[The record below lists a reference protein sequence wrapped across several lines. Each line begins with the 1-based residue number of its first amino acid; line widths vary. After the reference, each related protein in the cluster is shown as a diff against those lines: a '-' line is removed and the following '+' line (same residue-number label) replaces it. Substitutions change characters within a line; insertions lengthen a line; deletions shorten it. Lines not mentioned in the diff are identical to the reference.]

1 MAKINL
7 SIPLWMLEPENSY
20 FQAMKRI
27 VWALALIFMGLSF
40 LHAQCTSNELFLQV
54 DSAWTFQKLTLIPFR
69 FKQMGRA
76 QIDLLQKAKPLLSL
90 KDALQAGKIKV
101 AEFYSN
107 HDADIRV
114 LTVKN
119 LSKQAVLI
127 NQGDLLAGGK
137 QDRMVAETKLLAPGT
152 EEFLNVFCVEP
163 GRWDAKPKPF
173 RFGGSAD
180 LALRNT
186 MLSTGRQSEIWKSI
200 EKQFGV
206 GHGLPEGFN
215 YIDKQQAISDSA
227 KIYLAYFKERLR
239 YSDSSFA
246 GFLSIT
252 GNQII
257 GAELFSDQ
265 NFTLLSIDNIFQ
277 AAIAQA
283 LQKGSIPVMQKDE
296 MEAAIK
302 PLIESEPS
310 QKHFLE
316 KHGKAFY
323 YRNRVVHISVY
334 NW

>member
-1 MAKINL
+1 
-7 SIPLWMLEPENSY
+7 MLEPENSY
-20 FQAMKRI
+20 FQPMKRF
-27 VWALALIFMGLSF
+27 VWVLALLFLEIPL
-40 LHAQCTSNELFLQV
+40 LHAQCTAKELFLQV
-54 DSAWTFQKLTLIPFR
+54 DSAWTFQKLQMVPFR
-69 FKQMGRA
+69 FKQIGRA
-76 QIDLLQKAKPLLSL
+76 QIDLIQGAKPLLSL
-90 KDALQAGKIKV
+90 KDALQYGKIKV

-119 LSKQAVLI
+119 LSKQAILI

-137 QDRMVAETKLLAPGT
+137 QDRMVAETKILAPGT

-163 GRWDAKPKPF
+163 GRWDSKPKPF
-173 RFGGSAD
+173 KFGGSAD
-180 LALRNT
+180 LSLRNT
-186 MLSTGRQSEIWKSI
+186 MLATGRQSEIWKAI
-200 EKQFGV
+200 EKQFGI

-215 YIDKQQAISDSA
+215 YIDHQQVLSDSA

-252 GNQII
+252 GNKII
-257 GAELFSDQ
+257 GCQLFSDQ
-265 NFTLLSIDNIFQ
+265 NFTLLSIDNILLT
-277 AAIAQA
+277 AIAQA
-283 LQKGSIPVMQKDE
+283 LQQGAVPVMKKSA
-296 MEAAIK
+296 MELTVK

-323 YRNRVVHISVY
+323 YRNRIVHLTVY
-334 NW
+334 DW

>member
-1 MAKINL
+1 
-7 SIPLWMLEPENSY
+7 MLEPENSY
-20 FQAMKRI
+20 FQPMKRF
-27 VWALALIFMGLSF
+27 VWVLVLLF
-40 LHAQCTSNELFLQV
+40 LEIPLLYAQCTTKELFLQV
-54 DSAWTFQKLTLIPFR
+54 DSAWTFQKLQLVPFR
-69 FKQMGRA
+69 FKQMGLA
-76 QIDLLQKAKPLLSL
+76 QVDLIQGAKPTLTLKEALLQ
-90 KDALQAGKIKV
+90 GKIKV

-119 LSKQAVLI
+119 LSKQVIII
-127 NQGDLLAGGK
+127 NEGDLLAGGK
-137 QDRMVAETKLLAPGT
+137 QDRMVAETKILAPGT

-163 GRWDAKPKPF
+163 GRWDSKPKPF
-173 RFGGSAD
+173 KYGGSAD
-180 LALRNT
+180 LSLRNT
-186 MLSTGRQSEIWKSI
+186 MLASGRQSEIWKSI

-215 YIDKQQAISDSA
+215 YIANQQILSDSA

-252 GNQII
+252 GNKII
-257 GAELFSDQ
+257 GCELFSDQ
-265 NFTLLSIDNIFQ
+265 NFTLLSIDHIFE

-283 LQKGSIPVMQKDE
+283 LQYGTIPVLKQAA
-296 MEAAIK
+296 MEDAIK

-323 YRNRVVHISVY
+323 YRNRIVHIRVFDF
-334 NW
+334 

>member
-1 MAKINL
+1 MKRFIWVL
-7 SIPLWMLEPENSY
+7 ILLFLEIPL
-20 FQAMKRI
+20 
-27 VWALALIFMGLSF
+27 
-40 LHAQCTSNELFLQV
+40 LHAQCTSKELFLQV
-54 DSAWTFQKLTLIPFR
+54 DSAWTFQKLQLVPFR
-69 FKQMGRA
+69 FRQMGRA
-76 QIDLLQKAKPLLSL
+76 QIDLIQGAKPLLSL
-90 KDALQAGKIKV
+90 KDAMQTGKIKV

-119 LSKQAVLI
+119 LSKQAILI
-127 NQGDLLAGGK
+127 NEGDLLAGGK
-137 QDRMVAETKLLAPGT
+137 QDRMVAETKILAPGT

-163 GRWDAKPKPF
+163 GRWDSKPKAF

-186 MLSTGRQSEIWKSI
+186 MLASGRQSEIWKAI

-215 YIDKQQAISDSA
+215 YIDKQQVLSDSA

-246 GFLSIT
+246 GFLAIT
-252 GNQII
+252 GNRII
-257 GAELFSDQ
+257 GCELFSDQ

-283 LQKGSIPVMQKDE
+283 LQQGAVPVMKQEE

-323 YRNRVVHISVY
+323 YRNRIVHLTVY
-334 NW
+334 DW

>member
-1 MAKINL
+1 
-7 SIPLWMLEPENSY
+7 MLEPENSY
-20 FQAMKRI
+20 FQPMKRFVNTLFLLFLEI
-27 VWALALIFMGLSF
+27 PL
-40 LHAQCTSNELFLQV
+40 LHAQCTSKELFLQV
-54 DSAWTFQKLTLIPFR
+54 DSAWTFQKLQLVPFK

-76 QIDLLQKAKPLLSL
+76 QIDLLEGAKPLLSL
-90 KDALQAGKIKV
+90 KDALQHGKIKV

-119 LSKQAVLI
+119 LSKQAIII
-127 NQGDLLAGGK
+127 NEGDLLAGGK
-137 QDRMVAETKLLAPGT
+137 QDRMVAETKILAPGT

-163 GRWDAKPKPF
+163 GRWDSKPKPF
-173 RFGGSAD
+173 KFGGSAD
-180 LALRNT
+180 LSLRNT
-186 MLSTGRQSEIWKSI
+186 MLATGKQAEIWKAI

-215 YIDKQQAISDSA
+215 YIDKQQVLSDSA
-227 KIYLAYFKERLR
+227 KIYLAYFKERLQ

-246 GFLSIT
+246 GFLAVT
-252 GNQII
+252 GNKII
-257 GAELFSDQ
+257 GCELFSDQ

-283 LQKGSIPVMQKDE
+283 LQQGAVPVMKQEE

-323 YRNRVVHISVY
+323 YRNRMVHLTAY
-334 NW
+334 DW

>member
-1 MAKINL
+1 
-7 SIPLWMLEPENSY
+7 MLEPENSY
-20 FQAMKRI
+20 FQPMKRF
-27 VWALALIFMGLSF
+27 VWVLILLFLEIPL
-40 LHAQCTSNELFLQV
+40 LHAQCTSKELFLQV
-54 DSAWTFQKLTLIPFR
+54 DSAWTFQKLQLVPFR
-69 FKQMGRA
+69 FKQMGRG
-76 QIDLLQKAKPLLSL
+76 QIDLLEGAKPLLSL
-90 KDALQAGKIKV
+90 KDAMQYGKIKV

-119 LSKQAVLI
+119 LSKQAIII
-127 NQGDLLAGGK
+127 NEGDLLAGGK
-137 QDRMVAETKLLAPGT
+137 QDRMVAETKILAPGT
-152 EEFLNVFCVEP
+152 EEFLNVYCVEP

-173 RFGGSAD
+173 KFGGSAD

-186 MLSTGRQSEIWKSI
+186 MLASGRQSEIWKAI

-215 YIDKQQAISDSA
+215 YIDNHQALSDSA
-227 KIYLAYFKERLR
+227 KIYLAYFKERFT
-239 YSDSSFA
+239 YSDSSYA

-252 GNQII
+252 GDKII
-257 GAELFSDQ
+257 GCELYSDQ
-265 NFTLLSIDNIFQ
+265 NFTLRSIDNIFE

-283 LQKGSIPVMQKDE
+283 LQHGSLPVMKQEE

-302 PLIESEPS
+302 PLIESEPA

-323 YRNRVVHISVY
+323 YRNRIVHIRVFDF
-334 NW
+334 

>member
-1 MAKINL
+1 
-7 SIPLWMLEPENSY
+7 MLEPENSY
-20 FQAMKRI
+20 FQPMKRF
-27 VWALALIFMGLSF
+27 VWVLALLFLEIPL
-40 LHAQCTSNELFLQV
+40 LHAQCTAKDLFLQV
-54 DSAWTFQKLTLIPFR
+54 DSAWTFQKLQMVPFR

-76 QIDLLQKAKPLLSL
+76 QIDLIQGAKPLLSL
-90 KDALQAGKIKV
+90 KDALQYGKIKV

-119 LSKQAVLI
+119 LSKQAILI

-137 QDRMVAETKLLAPGT
+137 QDRMVAETKILAPGT

-163 GRWDAKPKPF
+163 GRWDSKPKPF
-173 RFGGSAD
+173 KFGGSAD
-180 LALRNT
+180 LSLRNT
-186 MLSTGRQSEIWKSI
+186 MLATGRQSEIWKAL
-200 EKQFGV
+200 EKQFGI

-215 YIDKQQAISDSA
+215 YIDHQQVLSDSA

-252 GNQII
+252 GNKII
-257 GAELFSDQ
+257 GCQLFSDQ

-277 AAIAQA
+277 TAIAQA
-283 LQKGSIPVMQKDE
+283 LQQGAVPVMKKSAME
-296 MEAAIK
+296 MTLK

-323 YRNRVVHISVY
+323 YRNRIVHLTVY
-334 NW
+334 DW

>member
-1 MAKINL
+1 
-7 SIPLWMLEPENSY
+7 
-20 FQAMKRI
+20 MKRF
-27 VWALALIFMGLSF
+27 VWVLILLFLEIPI
-40 LHAQCTSNELFLQV
+40 LHAQCTSKELFLQV
-54 DSAWTFQKLTLIPFR
+54 DSAWTFQKLKLVPFR
-69 FKQMGRA
+69 FRQMGRA
-76 QIDLLQKAKPLLSL
+76 QLDLIQGAKPLLSL
-90 KDALQAGKIKV
+90 KDAMQTGKIKV

-119 LSKQAVLI
+119 LSKQAIFI
-127 NQGDLLAGGK
+127 NEGDLLAGGK
-137 QDRMVAETKLLAPGT
+137 QDRMVAETKILAPGT

-163 GRWDAKPKPF
+163 GRWDSKPKSF

-186 MLSTGRQSEIWKSI
+186 MLASGRQSEIWKAI

-215 YIDKQQAISDSA
+215 YIDKQQVLSDSA
-227 KIYLAYFKERLR
+227 KIYLVYFKERLR

-246 GFLSIT
+246 GFLAIT
-252 GNQII
+252 GNRII
-257 GAELFSDQ
+257 GCELFSDQ

-283 LQKGSIPVMQKDE
+283 LQQGAVPVMKQEE

-323 YRNRVVHISVY
+323 YRNRIVHLTVY
-334 NW
+334 DW